1 MNARNIPFLAGIA
14 MSYGLT
20 EEEAI
25 RSVSLSPCE
34 IVGIEKQFGSI
45 EEGKMA
51 TLFVSKG
58 NALDMRTNE
67 VTLILI
73 NGQFAEVTN
82 RQTELYEKYKAK
94 YGLD

>member
-1 MNARNIPFLAGIA
+1 
-14 MSYGLT
+14 
-20 EEEAI
+20 
-25 RSVSLSPCE
+25 
-34 IVGIEKQFGSI
+34 
-45 EEGKMA
+45 
-51 TLFVSKG
+51 
-58 NALDMRTNE
+58 MRTNE